1 MTDLTS
7 PGLDAPPEPE
17 LVALDGLPDS
27 ERSLLIVDDDV
38 PLCSRLARAME
49 RRGFLVATAESVAAG
64 IAAAEATPPAF
75 AVVDLRLGDG
85 SGLDVVQAIRTAR
98 PNARIV
104 MLTGYGNIATA
115 VAAVKAGAID
125 YLSKPAGADVVE
137 RALLARAGS

>member
-1 MTDLTS
+1 M
-7 PGLDAPPEPE
+7 
-17 LVALDGLPDS
+17 LDGLPDS
-27 ERSLLIVDDDV
+27 ERSLLVVDDDG

-64 IAAAEATPPAF
+64 IAAAEGAPPAF

-85 SGLDVVQAIRTAR
+85 SGLDVVSAIRNAR

-125 YLSKPAGADVVE
+125 
-137 RALLARAGS
+137 